1 MVKTKLVK
9 EQPVRSMA
17 KNANNLLTHSSLKVS
32 IQTNKQMTNPFL
44 KLDFLFEFC
53 FSLHG
58 MQYVLLSHTGKYYFN
73 FSGSMVPHFH
83 GTAES
88 FSVYKLYFISNCI
101 SQVHYKNSNECCTF
115 PYLLLFF
122 ILMYIGK
129 TKQKLEYRLKHTK
142 LISCAR
148 A

>member
-73 FSGSMVPHFH
+73 FSGMAAWYHIFMVLQNLFLYINCTLFQIVYPKYTIKTQMNVVPFLICCC
-83 GTAES
+83 
-88 FSVYKLYFISNCI
+88 FS
-101 SQVHYKNSNECCTF
+101 
-115 PYLLLFF
+115 YLHRQN
-122 ILMYIGK
+122 K
-129 TKQKLEYRLKHTK
+129 TEVGV
-142 LISCAR
+142 
-148 A
+148 